1 MEDDEDFKRK
11 IIDKAKELIQSDN
24 EAEGDCRSLVE
35 KILKTMGKN
44 SLDIINCLLDYI
56 KEKIFSKNLKY
67 IFQIL
72 EDSNLLTTLVEIK
85 KEKNK
90 DLDEDIIDK
99 IKSKFLEVIKMD
111 NKKYEPKFLFNY
123 KIPGLYNFY
132 TNLSSY
138 ISKNI
143 NVQHFNNEKHLRE
156 YFSSNPEHEKNNFH
170 DNEEIILSD
179 VYENITKDIFTFDII
194 QLIPANLI
202 LKDYITYYLN
212 KYFESKTKMEINN
225 KLIHLLLNLRFDEKK
240 NKIISNNKDDQI
252 KIMLIKIMW
261 IESNVNYISDI
272 IKIFEIVKDL
282 FNGDGKKLLE
292 NIESIINDEKNRIK
306 YIYNENRNPEHTKE
320 VNECYYILLASICY
334 VITSDKMLLTESNS
348 EKDKIEINLYNGI
361 LKQINIILQNLSNDL
376 LLYLNEMYI
385 IDELIEVIELQKIK
399 KIDIEKI
406 QKIRKFLRKSA
417 EILQN
422 DQPDKY
428 SEIISN
434 LEDIYRELFIQKE
447 EIVKEKE
454 KGNILYYD
462 KYYDTLRNI
471 FYKEINK
478 ITNDNYRVK
487 IFEYLIKEKE
497 IIKKSNN
504 IFQILL
510 KKTIKTNKDFKKV
523 IKNLL
528 EEKKDEIILTIENNL
543 HNSGEDNYFSLVET
557 MLSFFEKNSLIYLRN
572 IFNDSKDE
580 NDTEKEQKKEPE
592 KEPIDA
598 FKDAIKFLDDEKNKK
613 YEKSNKY
620 ITRLFCLAYVK
631 VFCHVFI
638 EMFDADDNKFKDPL
652 KVIKI
657 INEKKPIY
665 KMIRLYI
672 YKILFNKYQLDAF
685 LDKNKKLKYKLE
697 EYVDFK
703 EI

>member
-1 MEDDEDFKRK
+1 M
-11 IIDKAKELIQSDN
+11 
-24 EAEGDCRSLVE
+24 
-35 KILKTMGKN
+35 
-44 SLDIINCLLDYI
+44 
-56 KEKIFSKNLKY
+56 
-67 IFQIL
+67 
-72 EDSNLLTTLVEIK
+72 
-85 KEKNK
+85 
-90 DLDEDIIDK
+90 
-99 IKSKFLEVIKMD
+99 
-111 NKKYEPKFLFNY
+111 
-123 KIPGLYNFY
+123 
-132 TNLSSY
+132 
-138 ISKNI
+138 
-143 NVQHFNNEKHLRE
+143 
-156 YFSSNPEHEKNNFH
+156 
-170 DNEEIILSD
+170 
-179 VYENITKDIFTFDII
+179 
-194 QLIPANLI
+194 
-202 LKDYITYYLN
+202 
-212 KYFESKTKMEINN
+212 
-225 KLIHLLLNLRFDEKK
+225 
-240 NKIISNNKDDQI
+240 
-252 KIMLIKIMW
+252 
-261 IESNVNYISDI
+261 
-272 IKIFEIVKDL
+272 
-282 FNGDGKKLLE
+282 
-292 NIESIINDEKNRIK
+292 
-306 YIYNENRNPEHTKE
+306 
-320 VNECYYILLASICY
+320 
-334 VITSDKMLLTESNS
+334 
-348 EKDKIEINLYNGI
+348 
-361 LKQINIILQNLSNDL
+361 
-376 LLYLNEMYI
+376 
-385 IDELIEVIELQKIK
+385 
-399 KIDIEKI
+399 
-406 QKIRKFLRKSA
+406 
-417 EILQN
+417 
-422 DQPDKY
+422 
-428 SEIISN
+428 
-434 LEDIYRELFIQKE
+434 
-447 EIVKEKE
+447 
-454 KGNILYYD
+454 
-462 KYYDTLRNI
+462 RNI

-652 KVIKI
+652 KVLKI

-703 EI
+703 ELLKFSDDEEINYGFETLDNKYYVKIYEILENKKKNQFKKKIEKKEIVIGGDLHVDNFFIASSNLILLRLKNKDFENSEIYSNFYKNICKPLYENNKYSDIIQFIFNPEKYKEIKEKYHINSSNIEAILYGYRYCLNELL